1 MRTIKYFLTA
11 LALLTIASC
20 EEYPNYIE
28 DSDFIIEQNS
38 SLFAVYPIAQAV
50 PADGGSYKIKVNGGE
65 SWTISLTESNSSA
78 KDWCTVDKT
87 SGSGAGEVTVTVTQS
102 TSFVKNRSLI
112 LEFTNA
118 DKTKTMKHK
127 VVQATLSL
135 GEDEVMINGLIWST
149 KNVAAPGTFTND
161 IDEVGYCYQFNRK
174 QGFPFANSVPEFAPV
189 YSSYTPSESGWIDNA
204 WTNDP
209 CPEGWRV
216 PTGAEVNGIMGESV
230 AGLKASWV
238 SKCEKN
244 GFARNGFVAGI
255 DKAAVSSVTKGNI
268 KSMGGIFLPQ
278 SGWLTEGG
286 VLDRAWLVALR
297 TATSLNDN
305 MGGMWLGNT
314 GYVDCWGWGDGQKKR
329 AAMVRCVKKITI
341 ED

>member
-1 MRTIKYFLTA
+1 
-11 LALLTIASC
+11 
-20 EEYPNYIE
+20 
-28 DSDFIIEQNS
+28 
-38 SLFAVYPIAQAV
+38 
-50 PADGGSYKIKVNGGE
+50 
-65 SWTISLTESNSSA
+65 
-78 KDWCTVDKT
+78 
-87 SGSGAGEVTVTVTQS
+87 
-102 TSFVKNRSLI
+102 
-112 LEFTNA
+112 
-118 DKTKTMKHK
+118 MKHK

-149 KNVAAPGTFTND
+149 KNVAARAPSPMISTKWATA
-161 IDEVGYCYQFNRK
+161 ISSIARK
-174 QGFPFANSVPEFAPV
+174 DFIREFVPEFAPV

-238 SKCEKN
+238 SKSEKN

-286 VLDRAWLVALR
+286 VLDRAWLVTLR